1 MAIDIAKVTEILEHH
16 FATTTPEEFRAN
28 LEKFCPELF
37 EEEEGQTN
45 GNKDSSL
52 FEENDF
58 ARRTLRERLQPAERQ
73 LDLLTHDEIY
83 QKAKQDSKIEIAAKL
98 LNKGLSVKE
107 VAALLELDINSLVQP
122 L

>member
-16 FATTTPEEFRAN
+16 FATVTPEEFRAN
-28 LEKFCPELF
+28 LDKFCPELF
-37 EEEEGQTN
+37 EEEEEQTN
-45 GNKDSSL
+45 GSKNSSL

-58 ARRTLRERLQPAERQ
+58 ARRTLRERQQPAEPQ

-98 LNKGLSVKE
+98 LHKGISVKE
-107 VAALLELDINSLVQP
+107 VADLLELDINSLAQP